1 MSMAFEHQLPA
12 INSGFT
18 RATPQQQQVGVRL
31 KPNEKKP
38 KSPKPQRPLEPR
50 NV

>member
-1 MSMAFEHQLPA
+1 MSMVFEHQQPA

-31 KPNEKKP
+31 KPSEKKP
-38 KSPKPQRPLEPR
+38 AAQKPQHPVEPR